1 MDSLILG
8 YGLFRV
14 ASDVEKLPFPMAP
27 IAAMGVLAI
36 TENAS
41 GKEGWR
47 WRCFSLASAIGMA
60 FGLVYIA
67 VPTLSGTFLAEPFQ
81 ILPIPWLDTTT
92 NTQELLPAVATGISF
107 DLSNFFAGMAFPFY
121 AVLGS
126 FIGLDW

>member
-1 MDSLILG
+1 MILLFVTMVIGRVDSLILG

-60 FGLVYIA
+60 LVWCTSPYQ
-67 VPTLSGTFLAEPFQ
+67 PYPEH
-81 ILPIPWLDTTT
+81 
-92 NTQELLPAVATGISF
+92 
-107 DLSNFFAGMAFPFY
+107 
-121 AVLGS
+121 
-126 FIGLDW
+126 FIGTIPDSAHPVVRHDHEYAGIITCGGNRYLL